1 MSVTKSVK
9 RDKSNALVTR
19 AQVVAAIRHMVEHD
33 EPTRAAI
40 RALVARPSLWQ
51 RVKRFFRQGR

>member
-1 MSVTKSVK
+1 MPSKPLK

-19 AQVVAAIRHMVEHD
+19 AQVVSAIRHMVEHD

-40 RALVARPSLWQ
+40 KRLVTKPSLW
-51 RVKRFFRQGR
+51 RMVVAFFRVGR